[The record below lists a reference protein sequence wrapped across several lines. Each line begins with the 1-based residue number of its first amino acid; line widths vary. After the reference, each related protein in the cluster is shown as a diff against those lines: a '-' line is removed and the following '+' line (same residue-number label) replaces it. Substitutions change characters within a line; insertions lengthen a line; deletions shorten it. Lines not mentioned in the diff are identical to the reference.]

1 VCLSSIQEPY
11 LHIRLD
17 MRSRMKMNSL
27 SRTCFQFVA
36 QLLTI
41 LSFLAYFMPLASLA
55 SSMPVKVTHQELSTA
70 AAKQIKV
77 VPEFKFIQEEA
88 EKLGVRVWLFG
99 GTASSFLYY
108 VKNDLRQKLGD
119 KRLSP
124 DRFDY
129 DFTNIFRSTQ
139 DLDIVVDGD
148 MSQIETLE
156 QVIRHKYPQ
165 FLGEK
170 NAKWELR
177 SLRQDIGTPGKPGY
191 KEALLQSF
199 DFKNQHTDS
208 NSVGMIEL
216 TDSTE
221 PVVRDLHQWNK
232 KTPRFLTDIADDKIT
247 YLWSPQHQ
255 RTSRYQAGQNPEI
268 FSVIRALTKSF
279 QYEAEFDSESLDKM
293 KKIINEWNPETKMN
307 KQTMQ
312 RLQELGKKLFVHAVD
327 VEKAWNE
334 TQRIGLR
341 KKLLK
346 AFPNSHEDIS
356 IWMNKEPLR
365 SFPLGRGSGRT
376 AKELGISMV
385 AHETGDL
392 IAYESITRAHSG
404 YPNVFI
410 SRRDGI
416 GEAAA
421 FGDGF
426 YVAVGDFG
434 ARDTGINIKFWLHPN
449 AREGTDFLYIPQKK
463 YLVIKNKNSLKVI
476 YESFNLEPLQY
487 FRMLYQ
493 GKFIDTRNIA
503 LVEKF
508 KRSMKLKLAAAL
520 PEQIKQIYDLVQ
532 RAIKNFGKGESID
545 SFLPYVDPP
554 ERKVRRQPLPHDHI
568 QKLDPKEAKRMGQ
581 ARLILDWM
589 QLDQSFKSPEIIQSL
604 LAANQ
609 DAFLATY
616 ILTIEKW
623 AQPELL
629 KTLVDRGI
637 ADIEAVQFGL
647 TNKALGSDIELIQ
660 FLASKKKYDLEL
672 LRSGLNFIDSN
683 SSSEIINKIM
693 NRNAEDKA
701 FLYETVRFRK
711 LSKNK
716 SYVQYLIHLKDKNL
730 ERNLAWILSSNE
742 WEQSPEMVENFARN
756 SESSEAVNQVLR
768 SQFWRDHKDLHKL
781 VKGINLGELN
791 HFNLK
796 AAFDMGRSLKD
807 PASLAIGTNPIV
819 SSLEIEKYKKLRFEI
834 QMLKYEMNKEEPTF
848 KKQKLLAFE
857 QIQKYRFPETLSWL
871 SKLFIEEISAQ
882 RSFSLPYEL
891 NYLEALLY
899 SYLGVI
905 DTNLDIENQR
915 RLSDVESALSVMG
928 LMQILGDR
936 TDVVPEYQY
945 LKRAKKSLNEFI
957 MNRQV
962 IPLDPPPVLE
972 MHLKKTCKSVV
983 NIN

>member
-1 VCLSSIQEPY
+1 VFLQINP
-11 LHIRLD
+11 D
-17 MRSRMKMNSL
+17 MPLRKKLNRL

-41 LSFLAYFMPLASLA
+41 LSVLTFFIPLASFA
-55 SSMPVKVTHQELSTA
+55 SLKPVKITHQELSATVGQQV
-70 AAKQIKV
+70 KII
-77 VPEFKFIQEEA
+77 PEFRFIKEEA

-119 KRLSP
+119 RRLSP

-148 MSQIETLE
+148 LSQIEILE
-156 QVIRHKYPQ
+156 QIIRRKYPQ

-177 SLRQDIGTPGKPGY
+177 SLRQNIGTAGKPGY

-208 NSVGMIEL
+208 NSVGMVEL

-247 YLWSPQHQ
+247 YLWSPKHQ
-255 RTSRYQAGQNPEI
+255 QTSRYQAGQNPEI

-279 QYEAEFDSESLDKM
+279 QYEAEFDSDSWDKM
-293 KKIINEWNPETKMN
+293 KKVINEWNPEAKMN

-341 KKLLK
+341 EKLLE

-356 IWMNKEPLR
+356 IWMSKEPLR

-376 AKELGISMV
+376 AKELGISVV

-410 SRRDGI
+410 SRKGGI
-416 GEAAA
+416 GETAA

-426 YVAVGDFG
+426 YVAVGDVG
-434 ARDTGINIKFWLHPN
+434 AKDTGINIKFRLDPD
-449 AREGTDFLYIPQKK
+449 AREGTDFLFVPKK
-463 YLVIKNKNSLKVI
+463 NYLVIKNKNSLKVI

-493 GKFIDTRNIA
+493 GKLIDTRNIA

-508 KRSMKLKLAAAL
+508 KRSMALKLAAAS
-520 PEQIKQIYDLVQ
+520 PDQFKQIYGLVQ

-545 SFLPYVDPP
+545 SFLPDVDPP
-554 ERKVRRQPLPHDHI
+554 DRKVRRQPLPKDHF
-568 QKLDPKEAKRMGQ
+568 QNLSPQEVKRTGQ
-581 ARLILDWM
+581 ARLIVDWM
-589 QLDQSFKSPEIIQSL
+589 QLDQSLKSPEIIQNL

-609 DAFLATY
+609 DAFLAAY
-616 ILTIEKW
+616 VLTTEKW

-629 KTLVDRGI
+629 KTLVDRGV

-647 TNKALGSDIELIQ
+647 SNRVLGSDIEVIQ
-660 FLASKKKYDLEL
+660 FLVAKQKYDREL
-672 LRSGLNFIDSN
+672 LRSGLNFIDSKT
-683 SSSEIINKIM
+683 SSEIINEIM
-693 NRNAEDKA
+693 MRNSKDKS
-701 FLYETVRFRK
+701 FLYETLQFRK
-711 LSKNK
+711 LTKNK
-716 SYVQYLIHLKDKNL
+716 SYVQYLIRLNDKNL
-730 ERNLAWILSSNE
+730 ERNLAWILSSKG
-742 WEQSPEMVENFARN
+742 WEQSPELVEDFVRN
-756 SESSEAVNQVLR
+756 SESSEAVDQVLK
-768 SQFWRDHKDLHKL
+768 SHVWRNHKDLHKL
-781 VKGINLGELN
+781 VRGINLSELN

-796 AAFDMGRSLKD
+796 AAFEMGRSLKD
-807 PASLAIGTNPIV
+807 PASLEKGTKPSV
-819 SSLEIEKYKKLRFEI
+819 SRSEIEKYQKLQFEI
-834 QMLKYEMNKEEPTF
+834 EMLSYEMKKKEPVF
-848 KKQKLLAFE
+848 KKEKLSAFE

-871 SKLFIEEISAQ
+871 SELIIEEIGRH
-882 RSFSLPYEL
+882 RSFTLPYEL
-891 NYLEALLY
+891 NYLEALLH
-899 SYLGVI
+899 SYLGLV
-905 DTNLDIENQR
+905 DANLDTENQR
-915 RLSDVESALSVMG
+915 RLSDVWDRLSYLGIV
-928 LMQILGDR
+928 QILGDR

-945 LKRAKKSLNEFI
+945 LQRAQKHLSELR
-957 MNRQV
+957 MNRMV
-962 IPLDPPPVLE
+962 KPLDPPPILE
-972 MHLKKTCKSVV
+972 KHMKKSCKVV
-983 NIN
+983 VSKLPIQPN